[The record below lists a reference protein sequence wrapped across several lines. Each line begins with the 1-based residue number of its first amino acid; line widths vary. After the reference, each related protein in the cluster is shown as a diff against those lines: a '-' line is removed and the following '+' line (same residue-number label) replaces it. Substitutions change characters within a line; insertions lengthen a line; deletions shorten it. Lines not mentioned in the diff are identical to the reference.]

1 MRQAVEH
8 LTPRLRKRNELK
20 PTQVL
25 YSPTSSTLR
34 FLPEGPYPLGD
45 GKFSWV
51 AIQHGPDASSGSI
64 NIFDLADKTNVSYSL
79 PGRPGF
85 AFPTD
90 KGNFVVGCE
99 RSVGI
104 YSCATEQFVPFVEG
118 IDNDCT
124 GTIVNDG
131 VTWDGN
137 LIFGTKDLEF
147 RTKKAGLYFWR
158 GRDAKLFRLRSDQI
172 CSNGKC
178 VLTVGSSHVE
188 LLDIDSPTRKVVLYR
203 INTEL
208 GAIEDERVVVDLAN
222 DPGVPDGMTMTL
234 DGKSVLVSLYNPNA
248 APIGRTVQYSIRT
261 GQVEQEWQTNG
272 SPQATC
278 PQLIVWKDRVWLLI
292 TTAVEHMPMERRGD
306 SPEAGSL
313 FLGETDFACD
323 AEAYRRLTQVFIELR
338 G

>member
-1 MRQAVEH
+1 M
-8 LTPRLRKRNELK
+8 K
-20 PTQVL
+20 PTTL
-25 YSPTSSTLR
+25 LFSPPTSALR
-34 FLPEGPYPLGD
+34 FLPEGPYPFGD

-51 AIQHGPDASSGSI
+51 AIQHGPDVRFGSV
-64 NIFDLADKTNVSYSL
+64 NIFDLANQTNVSHIL

-85 AFPTD
+85 AFETD

-99 RSVGI
+99 RTVGI
-104 YSCATEQFVPFVEG
+104 YSPATKQYVSFIDG
-118 IDNDCT
+118 IDSDCE

-158 GRDAKLFRLRSDQI
+158 AADAKLFRLRGDQI

-178 VLTVGSSHVE
+178 IAAIEPSHVE
-188 LLDIDSPTRKVVLYR
+188 LLDIDSPTRRVVAYR
-203 INTEL
+203 INTEV
-208 GAIEDERVVVDLAN
+208 GQIVSERVVVDLAN

-234 DGKSVLVSLYNPNA
+234 DGKSIIVSLYNPNA
-248 APIGRTVQYSIRT
+248 AAFGRTVQYSIAS
-261 GQVEQEWQTNG
+261 GESEQEWHTLG

-278 PQLIVWKDRVWLLI
+278 PQLLVSQGRVQLVI

-313 FLGETDFACD
+313 FIADTDIPLD
-323 AEAYRRLTQVFIELR
+323 ESAYRRLTQVFIEPR
-338 G
+338 V

>member
-1 MRQAVEH
+1 MKA
-8 LTPRLRKRNELK
+8 
-20 PTQVL
+20 TQVL
-25 YSPTSSTLR
+25 FSPPSNALR

-51 AIQHGPDASSGSI
+51 AIQHGPDVGFGSV
-64 NIFDLADKTNVSYSL
+64 NVFDLADKTNVSHVL

-99 RSVGI
+99 RTVGI
-104 YSCATEQFVPFVEG
+104 FSPSSKSYQPFIND
-118 IDNDCT
+118 IDSDCS

-158 GRDAKLFRLRSDQI
+158 GSDAKLFRLRSDQI

-178 VLTVGSSHVE
+178 ILSVGKSHID
-188 LLDIDSPTRKVVLYR
+188 LLDIDSPTRRVVAYR
-203 INTEL
+203 INTEQ
-208 GAIEDERVVVDLAN
+208 GKIESERVVVDLAN

-234 DGKSVLVSLYNPNA
+234 DGKSIIIALYNPNA
-248 APIGRTVQYSIRT
+248 AALGRTVQYSIAT
-261 GQVEQEWQTNG
+261 GKTEQEWQLMG

-278 PQLIVWKDRVWLLI
+278 PQLIAWQGRVWLVI
-292 TTAVEHMPMERRGD
+292 TTAVEHMPMERRAD

-313 FLGETDFACD
+313 FLGETDIEFDEA
-323 AEAYRRLTQVFIELR
+323 AYRRLTQVFIER
-338 G
+338 

>member
-1 MRQAVEH
+1 M
-8 LTPRLRKRNELK
+8 ELK

-25 YSPTSSTLR
+25 YSPPSSALR

-51 AIQHGPDASSGSI
+51 AIQHGPDAKVGSI
-64 NIFDLADKTNVSYSL
+64 NVFDLSTKSNVSYPL

-85 AFPTD
+85 AFPTNN
-90 KGNFVVGCE
+90 GNFVVGCE
-99 RSVGI
+99 RTVGLFSLASQS
-104 YSCATEQFVPFVEG
+104 YTPFVEN
-118 IDNDCT
+118 IDSDCE

-158 GRDAKLFRLRSDQI
+158 GRDSKLFRLRADQI

-178 VLTVGSSHVE
+178 VLNVGYSHID
-188 LLDIDSPTRKVVLYR
+188 LLDIDSPTRRIVAYR

-208 GAIEDERVVVDLAN
+208 GQIESERTVVDLAS
-222 DPGVPDGMTMTL
+222 DPGVPDGMTLTL
-234 DGKSVLVSLYNPNA
+234 DGKSIIVSLYNPNA
-248 APIGRTVQYSIRT
+248 SPFGRTVQYSIAT
-261 GQVEQEWQTNG
+261 GELETEWHTMG

-278 PQLIVWKDRVWLLI
+278 PQLIVWNGRVWLII
-292 TTAVEHMPMERRGD
+292 TTAVEHMPMDRRSD

-313 FLGETDFACD
+313 FVAETDMPLDEA
-323 AEAYRRLTQVFIELR
+323 AYRKLTQFFIEPQI
-338 G
+338 

>member
-1 MRQAVEH
+1 M
-8 LTPRLRKRNELK
+8 ELK
-20 PTQVL
+20 PTTL
-25 YSPTSSTLR
+25 LFSPSSSALR
-34 FLPEGPYPLGD
+34 FLPEGPYPLGE

-51 AIQHGPDASSGSI
+51 AIQHGPDASFGSV
-64 NIFDLADKTNVSYSL
+64 NVFDLADKTNVSHPL

-85 AFPTD
+85 AFPTE

-99 RSVGI
+99 RTIGI
-104 YSCATEQFVPFVEG
+104 YSIGSKEFVPFIQD
-118 IDNDCT
+118 IDSDCV

-137 LIFGTKDLEF
+137 LIFGTKDIEF

-158 GRDAKLFRLRSDQI
+158 GSDGNLFRLRGDQI

-178 VLTVGSSHVE
+178 VVTVDPSHIE
-188 LLDIDSPTRKVVLYR
+188 LLDIDSPTRRVVAYR

-208 GAIEDERVVVDLAN
+208 GQIESERIVVDLAT

-234 DGKSVLVSLYNPNA
+234 DGKSIIVSLYNPNA
-248 APIGRTVQYSIRT
+248 APFGRTVQYSIAT
-261 GQVEQEWQTNG
+261 GSTEQEWHTVG

-278 PQLIVWKDRVWLLI
+278 PQLIAWRGRVWLVI
-292 TTAVEHMPMERRGD
+292 TTAVEHMPAERRAS

-313 FLGETDFACD
+313 FVAETDFPFD
-323 AEAYRRLTQVFIELR
+323 EPAYRRLTQVFTEPR

>member
-1 MRQAVEH
+1 M
-8 LTPRLRKRNELK
+8 ELK

-25 YSPTSSTLR
+25 YSPSSIALR
-34 FLPEGPYPLGD
+34 FLPEGPYPLGN

-51 AIQHGPDASSGSI
+51 AIQHGPDAKVGSV
-64 NIFDLADKTNVSYSL
+64 NEFDLATKTNVSHPL

-85 AFPTD
+85 AFPTN

-99 RSVGI
+99 RTIGIFSVAQQS
-104 YSCATEQFVPFVEG
+104 YTPFVEN
-118 IDNDCT
+118 IDSDCE

-158 GRDAKLFRLRSDQI
+158 GRDSKLFRLRADQI

-178 VLTVGSSHVE
+178 VLNVGDSHID
-188 LLDIDSPTRKVVLYR
+188 LLDIDSPTRKIVVYR

-208 GAIEDERVVVDLAN
+208 GQIESERTVVDLAN
-222 DPGVPDGMTMTL
+222 DPGVPDGMTMTI
-234 DGKSVLVSLYNPNA
+234 DGKSIIVSLYNPNA
-248 APIGRTVQYSIRT
+248 APFGRTVQYSIAT
-261 GQVEQEWQTNG
+261 GELETEWHTTG

-278 PQLIVWKDRVWLLI
+278 PQLIAWQERVWLVI
-292 TTAVEHMPMERRGD
+292 TTAVEHMPIERRAD

-313 FLGETDFACD
+313 FLAETDMPLD
-323 AEAYRRLTQVFIELR
+323 KNAYEKMTQVFIEPR
-338 G
+338 I

>member
-1 MRQAVEH
+1 M
-8 LTPRLRKRNELK
+8 ELK

-25 YSPTSSTLR
+25 YAPPTSALR
-34 FLPEGPYPLGD
+34 FLPEGPYPLGS

-51 AIQHGPDASSGSI
+51 AIQHGPNASFGSV
-64 NIFDLADKTNVSYSL
+64 NVFDLTDKSNVSYEL

-90 KGNFVVGCE
+90 KDNFVVGCE
-99 RSVGI
+99 RTVGI
-104 YSCATEQFVPFVEG
+104 YSRDSNHYKPFIHD
-118 IDNDCT
+118 IDSDCS

-158 GRDAKLFRLRSDQI
+158 GSDAKLFRLRSDQI

-178 VLTVGSSHVE
+178 ILSVEKSHIE
-188 LLDIDSPTRKVVLYR
+188 LLDIDSPTRKVVMYR

-208 GAIEDERVVVDLAN
+208 GQIESECVVVDLSN

-234 DGKSVLVSLYNPNA
+234 DGKSIIVALYNPNA
-248 APIGRTVQYSIRT
+248 AAFGRTVQYSIAT
-261 GQVEQEWQTNG
+261 GEIEQEWQTMG

-278 PQLIVWKDRVWLLI
+278 PQLIMWEGRVWLVV
-292 TTAVEHMPMERRGD
+292 TTAVEHMPIERRND
-306 SPEAGSL
+306 SPHAGSL
-313 FLGETDFACD
+313 FLGETDFAFD
-323 AEAYRRLTQVFIELR
+323 EAAYRRLTQVFTEPR
-338 G
+338 K

>member
-1 MRQAVEH
+1 VPSI
-8 LTPRLRKRNELK
+8 PRLKRHSDLK

-25 YSPTSSTLR
+25 YQPSLEAFR
-34 FLPEGPYPLGD
+34 FLPEGPYPIGN

-51 AIQHGPDASSGSI
+51 AIQHGPSATHGSI
-64 NIFDLADKTNVSYSL
+64 NVFDLATGQNESHPL

-99 RSVGI
+99 RSIGLF
-104 YSCATEQFVPFVEG
+104 SPSDKGWRPFVDG
-118 IDNDCT
+118 IDSDCS

-147 RTKKAGLYFWR
+147 KTKKAGLYFWR
-158 GRDAKLFRLRSDQI
+158 ASDGKLFRLRADQI

-178 VLTVGSSHVE
+178 VLPIDANHIE
-188 LLDIDSPTRKVVLYR
+188 LLDIDTPTKKVVAYV

-208 GAIEDERVVVDLAN
+208 GKIESERVVVDLAN
-222 DPGVPDGMTMTL
+222 DIAFPDGMTMSL
-234 DGKSVLVSLYNPNA
+234 DGKSVIISMYNPNP
-248 APIGRTVQYSIRT
+248 APFGRTVQFSIAT
-261 GQVEQEWQTNG
+261 GKEEHTWQTIG

-278 PQLIVWKDRVWLLI
+278 PQLIYWNDRVWMVI
-292 TTAVEHMPMERRGD
+292 TTAVEHMSSERRKD

-313 FLGETDFACD
+313 FMAETDFAFD
-323 AEAYRRLTQVFIELR
+323 KIAYERLTPLFRE
-338 G
+338 

>member
-1 MRQAVEH
+1 M
-8 LTPRLRKRNELK
+8 
-20 PTQVL
+20 
-25 YSPTSSTLR
+25 
-34 FLPEGPYPLGD
+34 GG

-51 AIQHGPDASSGSI
+51 AIQHGPDASFGSV
-64 NIFDLADKTNVSYSL
+64 NVFDLAEKTNVSYPL

-85 AFPTD
+85 AFSTD
-90 KGNFVVGCE
+90 QGNFVVGCE

-104 YSCATEQFVPFVEG
+104 YSPDTEQFTPFITG
-118 IDNDCT
+118 LDADCT

-178 VLTVGSSHVE
+178 VLTVGPSHIE
-188 LLDIDSPTRKVVLYR
+188 LLDIDSPTRKVVVYH
-203 INTEL
+203 IDTEL
-208 GAIEDERVVVDLAN
+208 GVIDSERTVVDLAN
-222 DPGVPDGMTMTL
+222 DPGVPDGMTMGL
-234 DGKSVLVSLYNPNA
+234 DGKSILVSLYNPNA
-248 APIGRTVQYSIRT
+248 APFGRTVQYSIET
-261 GQVEQEWQTNG
+261 GQVEQEWQTMG

-278 PQLIVWKDRVWLLI
+278 PQLIAWKDRVWLVI
-292 TTAVEHMPMERRGD
+292 TTAVENMPMERRSD

-313 FLGETDFACD
+313 FLGETDFALD
-323 AEAYRRLTQVFIELR
+323 AAAYRRLTQVFLEPR
-338 G
+338 A

>member
-1 MRQAVEH
+1 M
-8 LTPRLRKRNELK
+8 
-20 PTQVL
+20 
-25 YSPTSSTLR
+25 
-34 FLPEGPYPLGD
+34 GD

-51 AIQHGPDASSGSI
+51 AIQHGPDASFGSV
-64 NIFDLADKTNVSYSL
+64 NVFDLTEKTNVSYPL

-90 KGNFVVGCE
+90 QGNFVVGCE

-104 YSCATEQFVPFVEG
+104 YSRDTEQFKPFITG
-118 IDNDCT
+118 LDADCT

-147 RTKKAGLYFWR
+147 RTKKASLYFWR

-178 VLTVGSSHVE
+178 VLTVGPSHIE
-188 LLDIDSPTRKVVLYR
+188 LLDIDSPTRKVVAYH

-208 GAIEDERVVVDLAN
+208 GVIESERTIVDLAN
-222 DPGVPDGMTMTL
+222 DPGVPDGMTMAL
-234 DGKSVLVSLYNPNA
+234 DGKSILVSLYNPNA
-248 APIGRTVQYSIRT
+248 APFGRTVQYSIAT
-261 GQVEQEWQTNG
+261 GQVEQEWQTMG

-278 PQLIVWKDRVWLLI
+278 PQLIAWKDRVWLVI
-292 TTAVEHMPMERRGD
+292 TTAVENMPMERRSD

-313 FLGETDFACD
+313 FLGETDFALD
-323 AEAYRRLTQVFIELR
+323 DSVYRRLTQVFLEPR
-338 G
+338 A

>member
-1 MRQAVEH
+1 M
-8 LTPRLRKRNELK
+8 ELK
-20 PTQVL
+20 PTTL
-25 YSPTSSTLR
+25 LFSPPSSALR
-34 FLPEGPYPLGD
+34 FLPEGPYPIDEGR
-45 GKFSWV
+45 FSWV
-51 AIQHGPDASSGSI
+51 AIQHGPDAGFGSV
-64 NIFDLADKTNVSYSL
+64 NVFDLDSKTNVSHIL

-99 RSVGI
+99 RTIGI
-104 YSCATEQFVPFVEG
+104 YSIRSKQFVPFIHD
-118 IDNDCT
+118 IDSDCN

-158 GRDAKLFRLRSDQI
+158 GEDAKLFRLRADQI

-178 VLTVGSSHVE
+178 VVTVEPSHIE
-188 LLDIDSPTRKVVLYR
+188 LLDIDSPTRRVVAYR
-203 INTEL
+203 INTDL
-208 GAIEDERVVVDLAN
+208 GQIESERVVVDLAE
-222 DPGVPDGMTMTL
+222 DTGVPDGMTMTL
-234 DGKSVLVSLYNPNA
+234 DGRSIIVSLYNPTA
-248 APIGRTVQYSIRT
+248 APFGRTVQYSIAT
-261 GQVEQEWQTNG
+261 GNIEQVWHTIG

-278 PQLIVWKDRVWLLI
+278 PQWVAWRGRMWLVI
-292 TTAVEHMPMERRGD
+292 TTAVENMPAERRDD

-313 FLGETDFACD
+313 FLAETDIPFD
-323 AEAYRRLTQVFIELR
+323 ETAYRRLTPVFTEPR

>member
-1 MRQAVEH
+1 MGGE
-8 LTPRLRKRNELK
+8 
-20 PTQVL
+20 
-25 YSPTSSTLR
+25 
-34 FLPEGPYPLGD
+34 
-45 GKFSWV
+45 KFSWV
-51 AIQHGPDASSGSI
+51 AIQHGQDASFGSV
-64 NIFDLADKTNVSYSL
+64 NVFDLTDKTNVSYEL

-99 RSVGI
+99 RTVGI
-104 YSCATEQFVPFVEG
+104 YSRDSNHYKPFIHD
-118 IDNDCT
+118 IDSDCS

-158 GRDAKLFRLRSDQI
+158 GSDAKLFRLRSDQI

-178 VLTVGSSHVE
+178 ILSAEKSQLE
-188 LLDIDSPTRKVVLYR
+188 LLDIDSPTRKVVVYR

-208 GAIEDERVVVDLAN
+208 GQIESERVVLDLSN

-234 DGKSVLVSLYNPNA
+234 DGKSIIVALYNPNA
-248 APIGRTVQYSIRT
+248 AAFGRVVQYSIAT
-261 GQVEQEWQTNG
+261 GEIEQEWQTMG

-278 PQLIVWKDRVWLLI
+278 PQLIAWKGRVWLVV
-292 TTAVEHMPMERRGD
+292 TTAVEHMPIERRDD
-306 SPEAGSL
+306 SPQAGSL
-313 FLGETDFACD
+313 FLGETDFAFD
-323 AEAYRRLTQVFIELR
+323 EPAYRRLTQVFIESRL
-338 G
+338 

>member
-1 MRQAVEH
+1 MA
-8 LTPRLRKRNELK
+8 
-20 PTQVL
+20 
-25 YSPTSSTLR
+25 
-34 FLPEGPYPLGD
+34 D

-51 AIQHGPDASSGSI
+51 AIQHGPDASFGSV
-64 NIFDLADKTNVSYSL
+64 NVFDLKNRSNVSYPL

-90 KGNFVVGCE
+90 KGNFVIGCE
-99 RSVGI
+99 RTVGVFSPSSQRFETI
-104 YSCATEQFVPFVEG
+104 IENLDQ
-118 IDNDCT
+118 DCV

-147 RTKKAGLYFWR
+147 REKKAGLYFWR

-178 VLTVGSSHVE
+178 VLSVEKSHIE
-188 LLDIDSPTRKVVLYR
+188 LLDIDSPTRRVVAYR

-208 GAIEDERVVVDLAN
+208 GQIESERVIVDLAN

-234 DGKSVLVSLYNPNA
+234 DGKSIIIALYNPNA
-248 APIGRTVQYSIRT
+248 APFGRTVQFSIAT
-261 GQVEQEWQTNG
+261 GRIEQEWQLLE

-278 PQLIVWKDRVWLLI
+278 PQLIAWQGRVWLVVA
-292 TTAVEHMPMERRGD
+292 TAVENMPMERRDD

-313 FLGETDFACD
+313 FLGETDFEFDEA
-323 AEAYRRLTQVFIELR
+323 AYRGLTQVFLER
-338 G
+338 

>member
-1 MRQAVEH
+1 M
-8 LTPRLRKRNELK
+8 
-20 PTQVL
+20 
-25 YSPTSSTLR
+25 
-34 FLPEGPYPLGD
+34 GD

-51 AIQHGPDASSGSI
+51 AIQHGPDTNFGSI
-64 NIFDLADKTNVSYSL
+64 NVFDLENRTNESYLL

-99 RSVGI
+99 RSIGL
-104 YSCATEQFVPFVEG
+104 YSTSSKQFVPFIRD
-118 IDNDCT
+118 IDIDCE
-124 GTIVNDG
+124 GTIINDG

-158 GRDAKLFRLRSDQI
+158 GSDSKLFRLRADQI

-178 VLTVGSSHVE
+178 VAKIDSSHIE
-188 LLDIDSPTRKVVLYR
+188 LFDIDSPTRRVVAYR
-203 INTEL
+203 VNTEM
-208 GAIEDERVVVDLAN
+208 GQIESERVVVDLAN

-234 DGKSVLVSLYNPNA
+234 NGKSLIVSLYNPNA
-248 APIGRTVQYSIRT
+248 APFGRTVQYSIAT
-261 GQVEQEWQTNG
+261 GSIEHEWHTLG

-278 PQLIVWKDRVWLLI
+278 PQLVAWQGRVWLVI
-292 TTAVEHMPMERRGD
+292 TTAEEHMPVERRAD

-313 FLGETDFACD
+313 FIAETDIPFD
-323 AEAYRRLTQVFIELR
+323 ELAYRRLTPVFIEP
-338 G
+338 

>member
-1 MRQAVEH
+1 M
-8 LTPRLRKRNELK
+8 
-20 PTQVL
+20 
-25 YSPTSSTLR
+25 S
-34 FLPEGPYPLGD
+34 D

-51 AIQHGPDASSGSI
+51 AIQHGPDASFGSV
-64 NIFDLADKTNVSYSL
+64 NVFDLSSRSNVSHPL

-90 KGNFVVGCE
+90 KGNFVIGCE
-99 RSVGI
+99 RTVGVFSPSSQRFETI
-104 YSCATEQFVPFVEG
+104 IENLDQ
-118 IDNDCT
+118 DCV

-147 RTKKAGLYFWR
+147 REKKAGLYFWR

-178 VLTVGSSHVE
+178 VLSVEKSHIE
-188 LLDIDSPTRKVVLYR
+188 LLDIDSPTKKVVGYR

-208 GAIEDERVVVDLAN
+208 GQIESERVVVDLSN

-234 DGKSVLVSLYNPNA
+234 DGESIIVSLYNPNA
-248 APIGRTVQYSIRT
+248 APFGRTVQYSIAT
-261 GQVEQEWQTNG
+261 GKAEQEWQTIG

-278 PQLIVWKDRVWLLI
+278 PQLIAWEGRVWLVI
-292 TTAVEHMPMERRGD
+292 TTAIEHMPTERRKD
-306 SPEAGSL
+306 SPEAGFL
-313 FLGETDFACD
+313 FLAETDFAFD
-323 AEAYRRLTQVFIELR
+323 EDAYRRLTPLFIEPESK
-338 G
+338 

>member
-1 MRQAVEH
+1 M
-8 LTPRLRKRNELK
+8 K
-20 PTQVL
+20 PTTLL
-25 YSPTSSTLR
+25 YSPPSSALR

-45 GKFSWV
+45 GRFSWV
-51 AIQHGPDASSGSI
+51 AIQHGPEVRFGSV
-64 NIFDLADKTNVSYSL
+64 NVFNLADKTNVSHEL

-104 YSCATEQFVPFVEG
+104 YSPNTGRYVPFVDEIG
-118 IDNDCT
+118 NDCE

-158 GRDAKLFRLRSDQI
+158 GADAKLFRLRGDQI

-178 VLTVGSSHVE
+178 IVAIEPSHVE
-188 LLDIDSPTRKVVLYR
+188 LLDIDSPTRRVVAYR
-203 INTEL
+203 INTAT
-208 GAIEDERVVVDLAN
+208 GQIESERVVVDLAN

-234 DGKSVLVSLYNPNA
+234 DGKSIIVSLYNPNP
-248 APIGRTVQYSIRT
+248 APFGRTVQYSIAT
-261 GQVEQEWQTNG
+261 GQSEHEWHTLG

-278 PQLIVWKDRVWLLI
+278 PQLLAWQGRIHLII
-292 TTAVEHMPMERRGD
+292 TTAVENMPADRLSD
-306 SPEAGSL
+306 SPQAGSL
-313 FLGETDFACD
+313 FIAETDIPFDESAC
-323 AEAYRRLTQVFIELR
+323 RRLTPVFIEPQR
-338 G
+338 

>member
-1 MRQAVEH
+1 MF
-8 LTPRLRKRNELK
+8 
-20 PTQVL
+20 
-25 YSPTSSTLR
+25 SPPSSALR

-51 AIQHGPDASSGSI
+51 AIQHGPDAKSGSV
-64 NIFDLADKTNVSYSL
+64 NVFDLANRSNVSYSL

-99 RSVGI
+99 RTVGI
-104 YSCATEQFVPFVEG
+104 FSPAANHYEPF
-118 IDNDCT
+118 IQDLDSDCV

-158 GRDAKLFRLRSDQI
+158 ARDAKLFRLRSDQI

-178 VLTVGSSHVE
+178 ILAIENSHVE
-188 LLDIDSPTRKVVLYR
+188 LLDIDSPTRKVVAYK
-203 INTEL
+203 INTDL
-208 GAIEDERVVVDLAN
+208 GSIESERTVVDLAN
-222 DPGVPDGMTMTL
+222 ETGVPDGMTMTL
-234 DGKSVLVSLYNPNA
+234 DGKSILVSLYNPNA
-248 APIGRTVQYSIRT
+248 APFGRTVQYSIAT
-261 GQVEQEWQTNG
+261 GEVEQEWHTIG

-278 PQLIVWKDRVWLLI
+278 PQWVAWDGRVWLVI
-292 TTAVEHMPMERRGD
+292 TTAVEHMPTERRGD
-306 SPEAGSL
+306 SPDAGSL
-313 FLGETDFACD
+313 FLAETDVAFDEA
-323 AEAYRRLTQVFIELR
+323 AYRNLTQAFIEPESK
-338 G
+338 